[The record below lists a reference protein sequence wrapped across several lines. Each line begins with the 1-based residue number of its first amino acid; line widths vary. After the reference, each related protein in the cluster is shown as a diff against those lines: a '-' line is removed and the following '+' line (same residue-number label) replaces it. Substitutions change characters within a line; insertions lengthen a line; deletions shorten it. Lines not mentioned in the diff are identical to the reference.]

1 MAKRTN
7 ETSDA
12 QKPKLSQETLREA
25 IKAFEYI
32 KPYRWSFF
40 IGMILLFISS
50 LVFLSFPKL
59 IGELMDIAQGTS
71 KFDFTLKEVGIA
83 MILILSFQGLV
94 SYVRVILF
102 ANVSEKGTADIRKA
116 LYQKLISLPITF
128 FEENKLGDL
137 ISRLT
142 GDVEKLH
149 GAFSIT
155 LAEFCRQ
162 VIIIVV
168 GILLLVLTTPKLSVV
183 MLLTVPIVTLSAVF
197 FGRYIRK
204 LSKKRQK
211 ELADS
216 NAIVGESIQNIQVV
230 KAFVNELFEVK
241 RYFTSIKGVV
251 RISMK
256 YAHGRAL
263 FSTFI
268 VTIMFGALLFVLWQG
283 AVMLDEG
290 KITAG
295 GLTSFTIYTF
305 IIAAAFASL
314 ANFAPDLLG
323 ALGATERVREI
334 LNAESEVDL
343 EGLPSVAPIKIE
355 GHIQFENVHF
365 HYPTRQDVPVL
376 KGINLEVE
384 AGQKV
389 ALVGPSGV
397 GKSTIIQ
404 LLLRFYPIRKGDIK
418 VDGKSIYDL
427 KLRDFRNNVALVPQ
441 EVILFGGTIRENIL
455 YGKEG
460 ASEEEIIEA
469 AKQSNCWEFISS
481 FPEGLDTIIG
491 ERGVKLSG
499 GQRQRVAIA
508 RAILKNPVILLLD
521 EATSSLDNESEKVVQ
536 NALDKLM
543 EGRTSII
550 IAHRLSTIRD
560 VDCIYML
567 DEGQV
572 VETGTHDEL
581 VHLKGKYSALVNLTG
596 SHVAQDGFVANH

>member
-1 MAKRTN
+1 MARRPSKL
-7 ETSDA
+7 SDSA
-12 QKPKLSQETLREA
+12 PKPKLSQETFREA

-32 KPYRWSFF
+32 RPYRWSFI

-50 LVFLSFPKL
+50 LVFLVFPKL
-59 IGELMDIAQGTS
+59 IGELVDIAQGTS
-71 KFDFTLKEVGIA
+71 KFGFTLQEMGIG
-83 MILILSFQGLV
+83 MIAILSFQGLV
-94 SYVRVILF
+94 SYARVMLF

-155 LAEFCRQ
+155 LAEFFRQ

-168 GILLLVLTTPKLSVV
+168 GILFLVITAPALSKV
-183 MLLTVPIVTLSAVF
+183 MLLTVPIVTLSAVL

-204 LSKKRQK
+204 LSKERQK
-211 ELADS
+211 ELASS
-216 NAIVGESIQNIQVV
+216 NAMVGESVQNIQVV

-241 RYFTSIKGVV
+241 RYFVSISEVV
-251 RISMK
+251 RISLK
-256 YAHGRAL
+256 YAQGRAL

-268 VTIMFGALLFVLWQG
+268 VTVMFGVLLFVLWQG
-283 AVMLDEG
+283 AVMLDAG
-290 KITAG
+290 RITAG
-295 GLTSFTIYTF
+295 ELMSFAIYTF
-305 IIAAAFASL
+305 IIAGSFASL

-334 LNAESEVDL
+334 LNTESEIDL
-343 EGLPSVAPIKIE
+343 EGLPGISPIKIA
-355 GHIQFENVHF
+355 GKIQFENVHF
-365 HYPTRQDVPVL
+365 HYPTRKDIPVL
-376 KGINLEVE
+376 KGINIEVKS
-384 AGQKV
+384 GQKV

-404 LLLRFYPIRKGDIK
+404 LLLRFYNIENGDIK
-418 VDGKSIYDL
+418 VDGKSIYDMN
-427 KLRDFRNNVALVPQ
+427 LRDFRNNIALVPQ

-455 YGKEG
+455 YGKDG
-460 ASEEEIIEA
+460 ATENEIIEA
-469 AKQSNCWEFISS
+469 AKRSNSLEFINS

-508 RAILKNPVILLLD
+508 RAILKNPAILLLD

-536 NALDKLM
+536 DALDKLM

-567 DEGQV
+567 DEGKV
-572 VETGTHDEL
+572 VEKGTHEEL
-581 VHLKGKYSALVNLTG
+581 VHLNGKYSTLVNMVG
-596 SHVAQDGFVANH
+596 NQMAIS